1 MYPTSL
7 PSGLCQ
13 FNCFLLD
20 LTVNFHQCM
29 FYDAV
34 IVFYLLIKC
43 GFITEKM
50 SKRKMDMSLD
60 DIIKQNKNEG

>member
-1 MYPTSL
+1 
-7 PSGLCQ
+7 
-13 FNCFLLD
+13 
-20 LTVNFHQCM
+20 M

-34 IVFYLLIKC
+34 IVYLLIKC